1 MSFAASP
8 QKSTIVRFYTRRDG
22 WQVGSARPELALD
35 CRTMKDQTPC
45 IGVFD
50 SGVGGL
56 TVLRELH
63 RQIPDAPLLYLAD
76 AAHAP
81 YGEKTPEFLAQRSV
95 AIVEWLRSQGAELV
109 VIACNTATAHA
120 IQAVRE
126 RFPGLPVVGTEPGI
140 KPAVEASRNRRIGV
154 LATPATLAS
163 ARFESLIERHA
174 AGATV
179 LRQPCPGLADAIESG
194 DLDSPKILQALAE
207 RFCAPLREAKVDT
220 VLMGCTHY
228 PLVRPLLQEALGGH
242 VQLLDIETAVAR
254 QAARLWQRPEQAG
267 AAGMR
272 LRTTGNAAALKQFVA
287 AALGWTD
294 IEVASVESASPL
306 HAKP

>member
-1 MSFAASP
+1 
-8 QKSTIVRFYTRRDG
+8 
-22 WQVGSARPELALD
+22 
-35 CRTMKDQTPC
+35 MKDLTPC

-63 RQIPDAPLLYLAD
+63 RQIPDARLLYLAD

-81 YGEKTPEFLAQRSV
+81 YGEKTPDFIVQRSL
-95 AIVEWLRSQGAELV
+95 AIAEWLKHEGAALL

-140 KPAVEASRNRRIGV
+140 KPAVEASQNRRIGV

-163 ARFESLIERHA
+163 ARFESLIDRHA
-174 AGATV
+174 RDATI
-179 LRQPCPGLADAIESG
+179 LRQPCPGLVDAIESG
-194 DLDSPKILQALAE
+194 NLDSPKLEALVE
-207 RFCAPLREAKVDT
+207 HFCAPLREAGVDT

-228 PLVRPLLQEALGGH
+228 PLIRAQLQQALGSG
-242 VQLLDIETAVAR
+242 VRLLDVETAVAQ
-254 QAARLWQRPEQAG
+254 QARRLWTAQAQPP
-267 AAGMR
+267 AGTLR
-272 LRTTGNAAALKQFVA
+272 LATTGQPQSLQRFVEL
-287 AALGWTD
+287 ALGWP
-294 IEVASVESASPL
+294 AFSVEPAQP
-306 HAKP
+306 

>member
-1 MSFAASP
+1 
-8 QKSTIVRFYTRRDG
+8 
-22 WQVGSARPELALD
+22 
-35 CRTMKDQTPC
+35 MKDQTPC

-95 AIVEWLRSQGAELV
+95 AIVEWLRSQGAELA

-140 KPAVEASRNRRIGV
+140 KPAVEASRNHRIGV
-154 LATPATLAS
+154 LATPATLAG

-174 AGATV
+174 QGATIF
-179 LRQPCPGLADAIESG
+179 RQACPGLADAIESG
-194 DLDSPKILQALAE
+194 DLGSPNLEGLVQ
-207 RFCAPLREAKVDT
+207 RFCTPLREAGVDT

-228 PLVRPLLQEALGGH
+228 PLVRPLLQRALGAE
-242 VQLLDIETAVAR
+242 VKLLDIETAVAR
-254 QAARLWQRPEQAG
+254 QAQRLWTHAG
-267 AAGMR
+267 ASAGIA
-272 LRTTGNAAALKQFVA
+272 LRTTGDAAALKRFVE
-287 AALGWTD
+287 AALGWPGADVAHVD
-294 IEVASVESASPL
+294 IA
-306 HAKP
+306 